1 MRLTWLPGACED
13 YLQWRAADRKT
24 RSRISE
30 LASLSL

>member
-1 MRLTWLPGACED
+1 MRLTWLPGAWED